1 MSEKMKTKFSPP
13 VGRVNWGTGI
23 VIGIIIFITLSITMT
38 VIFMTQDVSLVAD
51 NYYEKS
57 LSYQEEIDKQSRTKS
72 LDEQVKIN
80 FTGEVINI
88 LFPSAYLDKDL
99 SGEIYFYRPSNPSL
113 DFKLPLQVNTEGT
126 QIIPV
131 ERLEKGFWRLKL
143 NWTMDGNGYYNERAI
158 TIE

>member
-1 MSEKMKTKFSPP
+1 MKKIS
-13 VGRVNWGTGI
+13 WGTGI
-23 VIGIIIFITLSITMT
+23 VIGIIAFVVISVSMT
-38 VIFMTQDVSLVAD
+38 VIFMTQDVSLVSD

-57 LSYQEEIDKQSRTKS
+57 LSYQDEIDKQSRTNL

-80 FTGEVINI
+80 FNGEVVTISV
-88 LFPSAYLDKDL
+88 PPDYMSKDI
-99 SGEIYFYRPSNPSL
+99 SGEIFFYRPSNPKL
-113 DFKLPLQVNTEGT
+113 DFALPLQLVEGN

-131 ERLEKGFWRLKL
+131 ERLDKGFWRIKL

>member
-1 MSEKMKTKFSPP
+1 MKISPTKKS
-13 VGRVNWGTGI
+13 RINWGTGV
-23 VIGIIIFITLSITMT
+23 VIGIIVFVVISITMT
-38 VIFMTQDVSLVAD
+38 VIFMTQDVSLVSD

-72 LDEQVKIN
+72 LDAQVKIN
-80 FTGEVINI
+80 FAGEVINI
-88 LFPSAYLDKDL
+88 LFPSAYLDKNI

-113 DFKLPLQVNTEGT
+113 DFKLLLQMSAEGN

-131 ERLEKGFWRLKL
+131 ERLDKGFWRLKL

-158 TIE
+158 TVE